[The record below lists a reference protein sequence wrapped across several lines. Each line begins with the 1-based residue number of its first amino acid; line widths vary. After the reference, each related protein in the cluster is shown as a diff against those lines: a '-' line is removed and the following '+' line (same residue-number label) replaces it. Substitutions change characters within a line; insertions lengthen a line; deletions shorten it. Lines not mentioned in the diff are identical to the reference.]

1 MHKSLLLGLGLLA
14 AGPLHAEIIE
24 IPAQSGFSGFLLG
37 GINASSY
44 ESNFYKGHDSHDRID
59 NLGSAERSDG
69 LTPLINADLRYTFA
83 DTRTQLFLGNLIQDA
98 VRFDFT
104 QQLGVRQQIGDKG
117 IIAGSYVFSALPTE
131 QWQDPFA
138 TGVDRETTDRSSRGM
153 RLSWDKIWGS
163 NFNGKATVR
172 KIDIDNEHSGERYGH
187 DVAHQL
193 DRNGHEYAF
202 ELGYLWRFAP
212 GQLLE
217 PALVY
222 KQADLDGRAESY
234 DSTGVQLSY
243 GVKGSQWSLVSNLY
257 LGQRD
262 YDAVQPLF
270 GRRAD
275 ANEFALGGSFFWHQL
290 FGVAPLSG
298 VVSASYAKADSDIS
312 FYDANA
318 SSLSAGLLYNF

>member
-1 MHKSLLLGLGLLA
+1 MRKSLLLGLGLLA

-24 IPAQSGFSGFLLG
+24 IPKQSGFSGFLLG
-37 GINASSY
+37 GVTASSY

-59 NLGSAERSDG
+59 SLGAAERSDG

-104 QQLGVRQQIGDKG
+104 QQLGVRQQVGDKG
-117 IIAGSYVFSALPTE
+117 IIAGSYVFSALPGE

-163 NFNGKATVR
+163 HFNGKATLR

-187 DVAHQL
+187 EVARQL
-193 DRNGHEYAF
+193 DRNGREYTF
-202 ELGYLWRFAP
+202 ELGYLWQLAP

-217 PALVY
+217 PSLIY
-222 KQADLDGRAESY
+222 RQADLDGRAERY
-234 DSTGVQLSY
+234 NSTGIQLSY
-243 GVKGSQWSLVSNLY
+243 GLKQSQWSLVSNLY
-257 LGQRD
+257 LGKRD
-262 YDAVQPLF
+262 YDAIQPIF
-270 GRRAD
+270 GRQAD
-275 ANEFALGGSFFWHQL
+275 ANEFAIGGSFFWHRL
-290 FGVAPLSG
+290 FGVAPLSA
-298 VVSASYAKADSDIS
+298 VVSAGYARADSDIA
-312 FYDANA
+312 FYDSNA
-318 SSLSAGLLYNF
+318 SSLSAGLLYTF